1 MSQCISKYTE
11 CTHTHALMQKHVDKC
26 IHVHKEALRHFD
38 NLIGLPLNIHFINNY
53 LHKECIFA
61 MFFIPLFKSRQSFN
75 DIGGNNTCFCANA
88 ILFLLAST

>member
-53 LHKECIFA
+53 LHK
-61 MFFIPLFKSRQSFN
+61 
-75 DIGGNNTCFCANA
+75 
-88 ILFLLAST
+88 